1 MAWIEGSPD
10 LESSALLLDE
20 LWSFATAGELVWTH
34 EWRVGD
40 LLFWDNRC
48 TLHRRDPFPA
58 EERRVMHR
66 TQIKGEAPN
75 GEVRWSWRRRRRR
88 RRKKKEDDGGGGRG
102 HGRGLRPRCCC
113 SQRSRRSCSP
123 ENLVLLFFPSCAP
136 ALLLGRRQMKEVR
149 AGFGERL
156 RGGSK

>member
-40 LLFWDNRC
+40 LVFWDNRC

-66 TQIKGEAPN
+66 TQIKGEAPPMAKL
-75 GEVRWSWRRRRRR
+75 GGVGGGGG
-88 RRKKKEDDGGGGRG
+88 GGGGRRRTTAAAG
-102 HGRGLRPRCCC
+102 AGTGAGCARAAAARNVRVAVALPRISFSSSSPLALRRCCLAAA
-113 SQRSRRSCSP
+113 R
-123 ENLVLLFFPSCAP
+123 
-136 ALLLGRRQMKEVR
+136 
-149 AGFGERL
+149 
-156 RGGSK
+156 